1 MLSLPSLSEYSVFN
15 GDFSTVSPSPAK
27 RSNPVDS
34 IQVSL
39 HLLENL
45 KQNTVLRA
53 VGVGDV
59 NPILSISEA
68 QRNQNTQTAH
78 VFSSHFSYNMTSHG
92 QEKSNRCF

>member
-1 MLSLPSLSEYSVFN
+1 MNECMLSLPSLSEYSVFN

-53 VGVGDV
+53 VGVGMRTQFC
-59 NPILSISEA
+59 LF
-68 QRNQNTQTAH
+68 QRPRETRTPKLHIYLAA
-78 VFSSHFSYNMTSHG
+78 TSVTT
-92 QEKSNRCF
+92 